1 MDEIKVGMRLFY
13 DGEPCVVRALRR
25 ISTGE
30 PVEEARKEEFHDI
43 VAVLGGQ
50 GWEARVRLT
59 DDALRRMSEAVEEE
73 LAGVGAAS
81 DAVEER
87 TPIDW
92 ELISGGEPTEM
103 EEESVPSPQEGEG
116 EEVDIEEL
124 PGEMDVEIGE

>member
-1 MDEIKVGMRLFY
+1 MEVIKVGMRLLY
-13 DGEPCVVRALRR
+13 DGEPCVVQGLRR

-43 VAVLGGQ
+43 VATLVGQ
-50 GWEARVRLT
+50 GWEVRLRLT
-59 DDALRRMSEAVEEE
+59 EDVLGRLREGAEEATFI
-73 LAGVGAAS
+73 GAEATA

-103 EEESVPSPQEGEG
+103 EEAIHPPEG
-116 EEVDIEEL
+116 EEVDVEDL
-124 PGEMDVEIGE
+124 PGGTEVGFEE